1 MALDPAKNFA
11 KATVSAGYSAAATS
25 IALTSGGGSKFP
37 DPGLL
42 GAFNVVW
49 WNSTDY
55 ANPSDD
61 PNVEIVRVTGISTD
75 TLTVTRAQ
83 EGTSASTKNTSG
95 KTYSMILGITKKM
108 IDDLLTT
115 FYSVGGTDVPV
126 TDGGTGASSAS
137 GARTNLGLVIG
148 TDVQAWSTALDAWAL
163 KTAPSG
169 TVVGDTDSQTLTNK
183 TINGASN
190 TLSNVN
196 LATQVTGNLPVT
208 NLNSGTSASSSTYWR
223 GDGTWA
229 TPAGSG
235 DVSSTG
241 SVSVDSE
248 VALFSG
254 TGGKTI
260 KRASATGIAKLTSG
274 VLSAVTAPSGALVGD
289 TDSQTLTNK
298 TLTTPTIA
306 SFTNATHNHTNSAG
320 GGQLTD
326 AALSSQVTVAKG
338 GTNLTSATAYG
349 VICGGTT
356 STGAFQPLASLGTS
370 GQVLTS
376 NGAGALPT
384 WQTPSGGGVA
394 DYSCRIK
401 QTGTTSLNTTWAAL
415 AFAGEDFDTDTMH
428 DTVTNNSRITFT
440 HAGKYMVGASL
451 KISANVSNGVRIKL
465 NGTTVLA
472 SQKQGNSS
480 SPEHCNVS
488 TLYNFSASDYVEF
501 EGYSGSAQNSSGDS
515 DTNAYAFHVA

>member
-1 MALDPAKNFA
+1 MAVLDPVKNFA
-11 KATVSAGYSAAATS
+11 KVTVSTGYDASATS
-25 IALTSGGGSKFP
+25 IALSSGQGAKLPAPSTDGS
-37 DPGLL
+37 
-42 GAFNVVW
+42 FNLVW

-55 ANPSDD
+55 SDPSDD
-61 PNVEIVRVTGISTD
+61 PNVEIVRCTARSTD

-83 EGTSASTKNTSG
+83 ESTSASTKNTAG
-95 KTYSMILGITKKM
+95 KTYKIVLAPTKKLV
-108 IDDLLTT
+108 DD
-115 FYSVGGTDVPV
+115 
-126 TDGGTGASSAS
+126 
-137 GARTNLGLVIG
+137 IG
-148 TDVQAWSTALDAWAL
+148 TNYVDLSTA
-163 KTAPSG
+163 
-169 TVVGDTDSQTLTNK
+169 QTITNK
-183 TINGASN
+183 VINGANN

-196 LATQVTGNLPVT
+196 LASQVTGNLPVT

-229 TPAGSG
+229 TPAGGG

-241 SVSVDSE
+241 STSVDSE

-260 KRASATGIAKLTSG
+260 KRASATGIAKLASG
-274 VLSAVTAPSGALVGD
+274 VLSAVTAPSGAIVGD

-306 SFTNATHNHTNSAG
+306 SFANATHNHTNSAG

-326 AALSSQVTVAKG
+326 AALSSQVTVSKG
-338 GTNLTSATAYG
+338 GTGNTSTTAYA

-356 STGAFQPLASLGTS
+356 STGAFQAVSGVGTS

-384 WQTPSGGGVA
+384 WQTGGGGTA

-401 QTGTTSLNTTWAAL
+401 QTGTTSLSTTWTAL

-428 DTVTNNSRITFT
+428 DTVTNNTRITFT

-451 KISANVSNGVRIKL
+451 KISANVANGVRIKL

-488 TLYNFSASDYVEF
+488 TLYNFSAADYVEF

-515 DTNAYAFHVA
+515 ETNAYAFHVA

>member
-1 MALDPAKNFA
+1 MAVLDPVKNFA
-11 KATVSAGYSAAATS
+11 KVTVSTGYDASATS
-25 IALTSGGGSKFP
+25 IALSSGQGAKLPAPSTDGS
-37 DPGLL
+37 
-42 GAFNVVW
+42 FNLVW

-55 ANPSDD
+55 SDPSDD
-61 PNVEIVRVTGISTD
+61 PNVEIVRCTARSTD

-83 EGTSASTKNTSG
+83 ESTSASTKNTAG
-95 KTYSMILGITKKM
+95 KTYKMVLAPTKKLV
-108 IDDLLTT
+108 DD
-115 FYSVGGTDVPV
+115 
-126 TDGGTGASSAS
+126 
-137 GARTNLGLVIG
+137 IG
-148 TDVQAWSTALDAWAL
+148 TNYVDLSTA
-163 KTAPSG
+163 
-169 TVVGDTDSQTLTNK
+169 QTITNK
-183 TINGASN
+183 VINGANN

-196 LATQVTGNLPVT
+196 LASQVTGNLPVT

-229 TPAGSG
+229 TPAGGG

-241 SVSVDSE
+241 STSVDSE

-260 KRASATGIAKLTSG
+260 KRASATGIAKLASG
-274 VLSAVTAPSGALVGD
+274 VLSAVTAPSGAIVGD

-306 SFTNATHNHTNSAG
+306 SFANATHNHTNSAG

-326 AALSSQVTVAKG
+326 AALSSQVTVSKG
-338 GTNLTSATAYG
+338 GTGNTSTTAYA

-356 STGAFQPLASLGTS
+356 STGAFQAVSGVGTS

-384 WQTPSGGGVA
+384 WQTGGGGTA

-401 QTGTTSLNTTWAAL
+401 QTGTTSLSTTWTAL

-428 DTVTNNSRITFT
+428 DTVTNNTRITFT

-451 KISANVSNGVRIKL
+451 KISANVANGVRIKL

-488 TLYNFSASDYVEF
+488 TLYNFSAADYVEF

-515 DTNAYAFHVA
+515 ETNAYAFHVA

>member
-1 MALDPAKNFA
+1 MTVLDPVKNFA
-11 KATVSAGYSAAATS
+11 KVTVSTGYDASATS
-25 IALTSGGGSKFP
+25 IALSSGQGAKLPAPSTDGS
-37 DPGLL
+37 
-42 GAFNVVW
+42 FNLVW

-55 ANPSDD
+55 SDPSDD
-61 PNVEIVRVTGISTD
+61 PNVEIVRCTARSTD

-83 EGTSASTKNTSG
+83 ESTSASTKNTAG
-95 KTYSMILGITKKM
+95 KTYKMVLAPTKKLV
-108 IDDLLTT
+108 DDIGTGYVDTT
-115 FYSVGGTDVPV
+115 TNQSVGGVKTFA
-126 TDGGTGASSAS
+126 DGSVALAGSSSGSTVVKASATAS
-137 GARTNLGLVIG
+137 GTLTLPAATDTLVG
-148 TDVQAWSTALDAWAL
+148 KATTD
-163 KTAPSG
+163 
-169 TVVGDTDSQTLTNK
+169 TLTNK
-183 TINGASN
+183 TINGSNNTITNVSLASG
-190 TLSNVN
+190 
-196 LATQVTGNLPVT
+196 VTGNLPVT

-229 TPAGSG
+229 TPSGSG
-235 DVSSTG
+235 DVSSNT
-241 SVSVDSE
+241 SSSVDSE

-260 KRASATGIAKLTSG
+260 KRASATGIAKLASG
-274 VLSAVTAPSGALVGD
+274 VLSAVTAPSGAIVGD

-326 AALSSQVTVAKG
+326 AALSSQVTVSKG
-338 GTNLTSATAYG
+338 GTGNTSTTAYA

-356 STGAFQPLASLGTS
+356 STGAFQAVSGVGTS

-384 WQTPSGGGVA
+384 WQTGGGGTA

-401 QTGTTSLNTTWAAL
+401 QTGTTSLSTTWAAL

-428 DTVTNNSRITFT
+428 DTVTNNTRITFT

-451 KISANVSNGVRIKL
+451 KISANVANGVRIKL

-515 DTNAYAFHVA
+515 DTSAYAFHVA

>member
-1 MALDPAKNFA
+1 MAVLDPVKNFA
-11 KATVSAGYSAAATS
+11 KVTVSTGYDASATS
-25 IALTSGGGSKFP
+25 IALSSGQGAKLPAPSTDGS
-37 DPGLL
+37 
-42 GAFNVVW
+42 FNLVW

-55 ANPSDD
+55 SDPSDD
-61 PNVEIVRVTGISTD
+61 PNVEIVRCTARSTD

-83 EGTSASTKNTSG
+83 ESTSASTKNTAG
-95 KTYSMILGITKKM
+95 KTYKMVLAPTKKLV
-108 IDDLLTT
+108 DD
-115 FYSVGGTDVPV
+115 
-126 TDGGTGASSAS
+126 
-137 GARTNLGLVIG
+137 IG
-148 TDVQAWSTALDAWAL
+148 TNYVDLSTA
-163 KTAPSG
+163 
-169 TVVGDTDSQTLTNK
+169 QTITNK
-183 TINGASN
+183 VINGANN

-196 LATQVTGNLPVT
+196 LASQVTGNLPVT

-229 TPAGSG
+229 TPAGGG

-241 SVSVDSE
+241 STSVDSE

-274 VLSAVTAPSGALVGD
+274 VLSAVTAPSGAIVGD

-306 SFTNATHNHTNSAG
+306 SFANATHNHTNSAG

-326 AALSSQVTVAKG
+326 AALSSQVTVSKG
-338 GTNLTSATAYG
+338 GTGNTSTTAYA

-356 STGAFQPLASLGTS
+356 STGAFQAVSGVGTS

-401 QTGTTSLNTTWAAL
+401 QTGTTSLSTTWTAL

-428 DTVTNNSRITFT
+428 DTVTNNTRITFT

-451 KISANVSNGVRIKL
+451 KISANVANGIRIKL

-488 TLYNFSASDYVEF
+488 TLYNFSAGNYVEF

-515 DTNAYAFHVA
+515 DTSAYAFHVA